1 MTETGLMDKLWAV
14 IQPHDPYDPTLLGDQ
29 SAFVGFVTALSNS
42 VGNVPA
48 VLLLENAMQ
57 QATDAQ
63 LAWKAVAWFST
74 IAGNLTLLGSAAN
87 VIVAAAA
94 ARAGVI
100 LTYGGYLK
108 FGFFS
113 TLLCMGIGM
122 AWMNIML
129 LMSS

>member
-1 MTETGLMDKLWAV
+1 
-14 IQPHDPYDPTLLGDQ
+14 
-29 SAFVGFVTALSNS
+29 
-42 VGNVPA
+42 
-48 VLLLENAMQ
+48 MQ

-122 AWMNIML
+122 VWMNIML
-129 LMSS
+129 LMGQ